1 MKEKI
6 KKKKK
11 RSLALQ
17 FGILFV
23 IVAIVTIF
31 INGYVT
37 YLNQRKSYNEQ
48 CLENLDQISK
58 HFTDRII
65 SRVASSFPPIPITL
79 PPSAARVRVFS
90 STAVRLPL
98 RPARNPATRK
108 DPTASAAAI
117 PPSRSTEER

>member
-37 YLNQRKSYNEQ
+37 YLNQRKSYNE
-48 CLENLDQISK
+48 SK
-58 HFTDRII
+58 NTDDMSAGRECTRI
-65 SRVASSFPPIPITL
+65 
-79 PPSAARVRVFS
+79 
-90 STAVRLPL
+90 
-98 RPARNPATRK
+98 
-108 DPTASAAAI
+108 PTS
-117 PPSRSTEER
+117 